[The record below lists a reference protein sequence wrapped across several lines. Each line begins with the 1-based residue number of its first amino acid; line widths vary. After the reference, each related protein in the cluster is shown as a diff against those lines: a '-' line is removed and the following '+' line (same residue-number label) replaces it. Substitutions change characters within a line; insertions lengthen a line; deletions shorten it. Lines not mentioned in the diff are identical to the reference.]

1 MKKLLVCTAFVAAVL
16 MTSGAQAQRSGRSN
30 INLEPTCDTSGAG
43 MDPRCIG
50 DVGPG
55 NDRRVV
61 RSSRARSKSVMRS
74 KSTMRSKARARQ
86 TTARRAQER

>member
-1 MKKLLVCTAFVAAVL
+1 MKKLLVCTAFAAAVL
-16 MTSGAQAQRSGRSN
+16 MTSAAQAQRSGRSN

-55 NDRRVV
+55 NDRRVI
-61 RSSRARSKSVMRS
+61 RSNRARSKSAVRS
-74 KSTMRSKARARQ
+74 KSRAAKKA
-86 TTARRAQER
+86 TARRAQDR